1 MNVSTPAPHATRAY
15 VLCQILGWAAYAACG
30 LAITAGFSQLS
41 PLLAATMV
49 TGCALAGLGTHI
61 LRVQIRRRG
70 WWDLRISALATRLL
84 GGSLLVAFA
93 VELAILLIGTYVT
106 RVYTWQTSTA
116 GILAVTTFNWC
127 FTIVLWTS
135 LYAGVQFFRRYRLAE
150 IRRLQMEVA
159 AREAQLGALNAQI
172 HPHILFNALN
182 TLRALIPEDPV
193 RARDLVTEL
202 AELMRY
208 ALQAGRRELVP
219 LAEELAVVEAYL
231 RLESA
236 RFEDRLRWTM
246 DAPDGVRSALIPP
259 MVLQSLVENAVK
271 HGIATRPEGGS
282 VALTACREGGSLRL
296 RVRNPGRLAPPR
308 EGAIGLANVEQRLK
322 LRYGDRAGVTLSQ
335 QGGDVIA
342 EIALPLEEQS

>member
-1 MNVSTPAPHATRAY
+1 VNVPTTAPHRSRAY
-15 VLCQILGWAAYAACG
+15 ALCQVIGWGVYAASG

-41 PLLAATMV
+41 PRLALTMV
-49 TGCALAGLGTHI
+49 MGCAIAAGGTHL
-61 LRVQIRRRG
+61 LRGQIRRRN
-70 WWDLRISALATRLL
+70 WWDLKITTLAPRLL
-84 GGSLLVAFA
+84 GGALLVAFA
-93 VELAILLIGTYVT
+93 VELAILLLGTYVT
-106 RVYTWQTSTA
+106 RVYTWTTSTP
-116 GILAVTTFNWC
+116 GILVATTFNWC

-135 LYAGVQFFRRYRLAE
+135 FYAGVQFFRRYRLAE

-159 AREAQLGALNAQI
+159 ARVAQLSALNAQI
-172 HPHILFNALN
+172 NPHFLFNALN
-182 TLRALIPEDPV
+182 TLRALIPEDPA

-208 ALQAGRRELVP
+208 ALQAGSRERVP

-246 DAPDGVRSALIPP
+246 DASDGAGAALIPP

-282 VALTACREGGSLRL
+282 VALTACREGASLRL

-322 LRYGDRAGVTLSQ
+322 LRYGEGAGLSLSQ
-335 QGGDVIA
+335 QADDVVA
-342 EIALPLEEQS
+342 EITLPLEFQA

>member
-1 MNVSTPAPHATRAY
+1 MIVSPTAGRRSRAY
-15 VLCQILGWAAYAACG
+15 ALCQIIGWGVYAASG
-30 LAITAGFSQLS
+30 LAITAGFSRLS
-41 PLLAATMV
+41 PGIALTMV
-49 TGCALAGLGTHI
+49 LGCAIAAVGTH
-61 LRVQIRRRG
+61 LLRRRIIRGG
-70 WWDLRISALATRLL
+70 WWDLKFSALAPRLL
-84 GGSLLVAFA
+84 GGSLVVALA
-93 VELAILLIGTYVT
+93 VELAIWLIGTYVT
-106 RVYTWQTSTA
+106 RVYVWTSSTP
-116 GILAVTTFNWC
+116 GILIATTFNWC

-159 AREAQLGALNAQI
+159 AREAQLSALNAQI
-172 HPHILFNALN
+172 HPHFLFNALN
-182 TLRALIPEDPV
+182 TLRALIPEDPA

-219 LAEELAVVEAYL
+219 LGEELAVVEAYL

-246 DAPDGVRSALIPP
+246 DAPDGVRAALIPP

-271 HGIATRPEGGS
+271 HGIATRPEGGL
-282 VALTACREGGSLRL
+282 VALTAGHEGASLRL
-296 RVRNPGRLAPPR
+296 HVRNPGRLAPAR

-322 LRYGDRAGVTLSQ
+322 LRYGAGAALTLSQ
-335 QGGDVIA
+335 QAGDVVA
-342 EIALPLEEQS
+342 EITLPLEVQP